1 MMPAMRAIAIA
12 LLLVGGCKH
21 AAVGISNAHPA
32 APVPGALQINAVA
45 PVSAAII
52 VGTVAAAAAVSEAS
66 SPSPGPNYSMFSD
79 WTARPVPP
87 MAAEREVGL
96 QDCTRP
102 IDLSAG
108 NLRCR

>member
-1 MMPAMRAIAIA
+1 MRAIVLA
-12 LLLVGGCKH
+12 LLLVGGCKNTGV
-21 AAVGISNAHPA
+21 AVSNAHPV
-32 APVPGALQINAVA
+32 APVPGALHINAVA

-66 SPSPGPNYSMFSD
+66 NPSPGPNYGMFSD
-79 WTARPVPP
+79 WTSRPVPP

-96 QDCTRP
+96 QDCTKP

>member
-1 MMPAMRAIAIA
+1 MMGPMRALALA

-21 AAVGISNAHPA
+21 AAVGVSNAHPVAPA
-32 APVPGALQINAVA
+32 AGGLQVNAVA

-66 SPSPGPNYSMFSD
+66 SPAP
-79 WTARPVPP
+79 APVPA
-87 MAAEREVGL
+87 MAPEREVAE
-96 QDCTRP
+96 QDCTKP
-102 IDLSAG
+102 VDLTAG